1 MPRYENEMWV
11 GAGEGNVRDASGNVR
26 ETRATTLLLE
36 LLGLPDSSG
45 VTELGPYTLLLMVLF
60 EPGPFLHCLR
70 NRIRNRS

>member
-1 MPRYENEMWV
+1 MSMEMWV

-45 VTELGPYTLLLMVLF
+45 VTELGPYTLLLMVL
-60 EPGPFLHCLR
+60 
-70 NRIRNRS
+70 I